1 MECIRGDPDI
11 YFRNTKGFKLP
22 ERKKCIERNNLCTEN
37 VDVVSAQTRINT
49 IKTSF
54 MKQGK
59 KECMK

>member
-37 VDVVSAQTRINT
+37 RCCISTNKD
-49 IKTSF
+49 
-54 MKQGK
+54 
-59 KECMK
+59 